1 MTTEMLQQIFELV
14 LIPLLSVLVGF
25 LVKYIQAKSNEIAA
39 KVDNDLAKK
48 YIKMFTDTVTTCVI
62 ATKQTYV
69 ESLKGQ
75 DAFTEEAQKKAFE
88 MTKTAVLAVLSEEA
102 RKYLESMVGDFN
114 AYLDQTIETT
124 VNETK

>member
-1 MTTEMLQQIFELV
+1 MTNELLQQIFEVV
-14 LIPLLSVLVGF
+14 LIPLLGLLTGF
-25 LVKYIQAKSNEIAA
+25 LVRFLNAKAQEIIL
-39 KVDNDLAKK
+39 KVNNDTAKK
-48 YIKMFTDTVTTCVI
+48 YTKMFTDTVTTCVI

-69 ESLKGQ
+69 EALKGQ

-102 RKYLESMVGDFN
+102 KKYLTNIVGDFN
-114 AYLDQTIETT
+114 AYLDQTIETI